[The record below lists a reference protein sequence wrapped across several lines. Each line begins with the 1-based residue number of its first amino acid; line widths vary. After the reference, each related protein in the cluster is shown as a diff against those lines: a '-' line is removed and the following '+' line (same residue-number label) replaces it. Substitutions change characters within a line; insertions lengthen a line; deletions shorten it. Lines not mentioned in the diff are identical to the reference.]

1 MNYDASSKV
10 QIYKSHRS
18 NIDEYD
24 DGENFQGF
32 SKLAIEAR
40 EEENKQKVTIGSI
53 LRRNKV
59 KSVTKDNT

>member
-10 QIYKSHRS
+10 QIYKSRRS
-18 NIDEYD
+18 NMDEYD

-53 LRRNKV
+53 LCRNKV